1 VGRWRRYNASV
12 HGRAP
17 AQPASVSEDAGSAL
31 PAGPR
36 YRRLRRED
44 LQVIAYRHV
53 RGASDGEIARELG
66 VDRSSVRGARKRPAG
81 LELIA
86 AERKREAKRAES
98 QRYRDRK
105 KQQRELAARAI
116 PEAEEAAESGQR
128 ASSLG
133 SRSRPAGATAA
144 EGRPQAGGR
153 LRVSGNRD
161 AYEAW
166 LNERDARVP
175 LTRADLYSRNDDAAA
190 RVVAAGGGM
199 QAVIEATGLRT
210 RENVLRL
217 IDPAILDEARQ
228 NDAAPAAAAESAD
241 LSPSMLSPSALDD

>member
-1 VGRWRRYNASV
+1 V

-81 LELIA
+81 LGLIA
-86 AERKREAKRAES
+86 AERKREAKRTES

-105 KQQRELAARAI
+105 KQQRELAARAL
-116 PEAEEAAESGQR
+116 PEAEEAAEI
-128 ASSLG
+128 APSLG
-133 SRSRPAGATAA
+133 SRSRLAGATAGA
-144 EGRPQAGGR
+144 EGRPQAGR
-153 LRVSGNRD
+153 RVTGHGN
-161 AYEAW
+161 AYAAW

-175 LTRADLYSRNDDAAA
+175 LTRADRYSRNDDTAA
-190 RVVAAGGGM
+190 RVVAADGGM

-210 RENVLRL
+210 RENVDRL
-217 IDPAILDEARQ
+217 IDPAILEEARQ
-228 NDAAPAAAAESAD
+228 NDAPPAAAAESAD